1 MMKLVAQKTRM
12 SKVTHWLSEQG
23 YLMSQVEIFS
33 AENALYPC
41 CRFIYTI
48 KVCMFIPYEL
58 I

>member
-1 MMKLVAQKTRM
+1 MKLVAQKTRM